1 MPLSREHILEAA
13 LLTAKK
19 PLSVRELR
27 RLFDD
32 ELSHADVLKLLESL
46 SAFWR
51 ERGLR
56 LREVAG
62 GWRMETAPEATPFLF
77 KLKDED
83 ISFAVIKN
91 QDTNEMLLSGIGEP
105 HLDILNKKLKNK
117 D

>member
-19 PLSVRELR
+19 PVSVRELR

-46 SAFWR
+46 SAFWQ

-83 ISFAVIKN
+83 RPSVSPGRPSRRSPSSPTVSPSRAGTSKRS
-91 QDTNEMLLSGIGEP
+91 EA
-105 HLDILNKKLKNK
+105 
-117 D
+117 